1 MEVAMTDPYR
11 QQGPHGGPQPN
22 GANQAGPHQTG
33 PQYAGQGYSGTEH
46 TGPIPMGPADPGRP
60 QFMSL
65 RVLFAWI
72 VVMVPIAYGI
82 YMTLIAVPPLFEN

>member
-1 MEVAMTDPYR
+1 MTDPYR
-11 QQGPHGGPQPN
+11 QQGPHGGPQPG
-22 GANQAGPHQTG
+22 GANQSG
-33 PQYAGQGYSGTEH
+33 PQYAGPGYSGAEH
-46 TGPIPMGPADPGRP
+46 TGPIDPNAANRP

-65 RVLFAWI
+65 RVLIAWI

>member
-1 MEVAMTDPYR
+1 MTDPYR
-11 QQGPHGGPQPN
+11 QQRPLGSGPQPN

-33 PQYAGQGYSGTEH
+33 PQYAGQSYPGAQ
-46 TGPIPMGPADPGRP
+46 PAGPADPNAPAMRSGLP
-60 QFMSL
+60 QFMAL
-65 RVLFAWI
+65 RVLISWL